1 MKAALFFLLIFAAL
15 TLLLPM
21 AAIGVPLALPDAP
34 PAAGGPGSSS
44 SEAGLPGLPAAP
56 EENAED
62 APPAQTQSSAP
73 AVSAAPAHAGEFRR
87 ESFRILDR
95 TTGEVKEVPLADYL
109 RGALASEMPA
119 SFHSEAMAAQAV
131 AAHSYALYCA
141 RAQEANPD
149 PALKGADFSADPS
162 KDEGYITEAQAKERY
177 GANFDLYW
185 PKICAAAE
193 IAEHHILL
201 YGGEP
206 ILAAYHST
214 SAGETE
220 SAANVWEH
228 GLDYLVPV
236 ESEGD
241 LLAPQYQTTVTLT
254 KDEMEKRLTAAF
266 PEAELPASPGAWL
279 VPVERSEGGY
289 ITEIKVGDQAVHG
302 KEVRAAL
309 GLRSSCFEA
318 VYANGAFTLTVNG
331 YGHGVGLSQYGADF
345 MARQGSDYVDILA
358 HYYPGTTL
366 AEI

>member
-1 MKAALFFLLIFAAL
+1 MKAALFFLTIFAAL

-21 AAIGVPLALPDAP
+21 AAIGVPL
-34 PAAGGPGSSS
+34 S
-44 SEAGLPGLPAAP
+44 LPAAP
-56 EENAED
+56 PTPAGVSQTAPAAEVSSL
-62 APPAQTQSSAP
+62 PPAPEKETSP
-73 AVSAAPAHAGEFRR
+73 AAAPAGVADGTAFRR
-87 ESFRILDR
+87 DSFRILDR
-95 TTGEVKEVPLADYL
+95 TTGEVKEVPLTDYL

-141 RAQEANPD
+141 LAQEANPD
-149 PALKGADFSADPS
+149 PSLKGADFSADPS
-162 KDEGYITEAQAKERY
+162 KDEGYLTEARVRERY

-206 ILAAYHST
+206 VLAAYHST

-220 SAANVWEH
+220 AASNVWEY

-241 LLAPQYQTTVTLT
+241 LLAPDFQTTVTLT
-254 KDEMEKRLTAAF
+254 RDEMERRLTAAF
-266 PEAELPASPGAWL
+266 PGAELPASPGAWL
-279 VPVERSEGGY
+279 VPLTRSAGGY
-289 ITEIKVGDQAVHG
+289 ITEIQVGNQTVHG
-302 KEVRAAL
+302 KEVRTAL

-318 VYANGAFTLTVNG
+318 AYANGTFTLTVNG

-345 MARQGSDYVDILA
+345 MARQGSGYAEILS

-366 AEI
+366 AAL